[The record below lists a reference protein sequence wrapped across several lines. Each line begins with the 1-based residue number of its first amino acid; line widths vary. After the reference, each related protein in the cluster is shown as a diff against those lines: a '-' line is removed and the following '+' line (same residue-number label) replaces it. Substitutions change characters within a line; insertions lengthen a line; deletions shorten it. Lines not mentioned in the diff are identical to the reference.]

1 MQVKFNSIYNHSFQ
15 HAFKTLTCALNKFEK
30 QMIFI
35 VWLQSG
41 SLQLSFHEFQF
52 AHMSQVFNPSH
63 SALYS
68 LTYIHIHA
76 FTREPLTHL
85 IDNSERRICASIQRA
100 ESEADEMINCQTE
113 WMNEW
118 VSEWIRLT
126 TCCMMAQHRP
136 HLPLPLPLSLS
147 LGFYSEWMRLM
158 RLRLLLLLLLH
169 CSPALHFTHTPPLG
183 RFWHNAD
190 DIPMGLGKL
199 PVRANGGP
207 N

>member
-1 MQVKFNSIYNHSFQ
+1 MHSKHSLAHWINSKSKWFSLCDCNLNHCSSVFMNFNSLICMY
-15 HAFKTLTCALNKFEK
+15 
-30 QMIFI
+30 
-35 VWLQSG
+35 
-41 SLQLSFHEFQF
+41 
-52 AHMSQVFNPSH
+52 QVFNPSH
-63 SALYS
+63 SSLYS

-118 VSEWIRLT
+118 VNEWIRLT

-136 HLPLPLPLSLS
+136 PLPLPLPLSLS

-183 RFWHNAD
+183 RLWHNAD